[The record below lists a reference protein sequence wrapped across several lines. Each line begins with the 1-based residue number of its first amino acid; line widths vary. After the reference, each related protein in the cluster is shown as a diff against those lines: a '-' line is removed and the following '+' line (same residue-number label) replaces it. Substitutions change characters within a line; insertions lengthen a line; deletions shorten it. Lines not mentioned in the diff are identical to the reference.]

1 MSYQQIF
8 REGTKILN
16 KVIIRQ
22 EQKGQHREKNILFNI
37 FSFTNQLYQSKST
50 NPDYLNKSNIYF
62 SKNMISNLIKES
74 SKAIQKSM
82 KTYNKSIKKNKIISK
97 IDNNAILETFKVI
110 EEILKLF
117 ELNRANDLYN
127 KIFNS
132 VKKSADLTLN
142 LSKLL
147 F

>member
-1 MSYQQIF
+1 
-8 REGTKILN
+8 
-16 KVIIRQ
+16 
-22 EQKGQHREKNILFNI
+22 
-37 FSFTNQLYQSKST
+37 
-50 NPDYLNKSNIYF
+50 
-62 SKNMISNLIKES
+62 
-74 SKAIQKSM
+74 M

-147 F
+147 FW